1 MEDKARLIE
10 ELKNDSKYYIEMVF
24 TIAKM
29 NMAYLEALLEQGFTV
44 DQAMKLVGEQTRAL
58 MGGKS

>member
-1 MEDKARLIE
+1 
-10 ELKNDSKYYIEMVF
+10 
-24 TIAKM
+24 M